1 MLILLITASQ
11 DVRQALGL
19 VELGVHPYHGGAE
32 GFSSV
37 WTAIHSLNFILRP
50 WKFFFNF
57 IACFLICNTTV
68 VTLCIFLLL

>member
-37 WTAIHSLNFILRP
+37 WTAIHSLNFILGP
-50 WKFFFNF
+50 WKFF
-57 IACFLICNTTV
+57 L
-68 VTLCIFLLL
+68 TL